1 MFSLLS
7 TAFGKVSGKV
17 FVGVIVAL
25 IAVNLGLLSW
35 IYLLNADIKILNA
48 DIKMLNADVNVC
60 KAEKETLTQAS
71 EIQNS
76 IIEANR
82 AEYQTN
88 LATASA
94 TKEVIKREHKTKIQ
108 IIEKWR
114 ENNATCPDAIS
125 YLNSYHF

>member
-7 TAFGKVSGKV
+7 IAFGKVSGKV
-17 FVGVIVAL
+17 FMGVIVAL
-25 IAVNLGLLSW
+25 VVVNLGLLSW
-35 IYLLNADIKILNA
+35 IYLLNADIKIL
-48 DIKMLNADVNVC
+48 KSDVNVC

-88 LATASA
+88 IATASV
-94 TKEVIKREHKTKIQ
+94 TKEVIKREYKTKIQ

-125 YLNSYHF
+125 HLNSYHF